1 MHFIFS
7 VTHEPVD
14 ATWILLKY
22 FVTSNEKDFCT
33 WRHVILLL
41 IKLTLKPP
49 FYQSSFLCSWRIP
62 VRSQQVLLME
72 FTVRKTLL
80 YILGNNL
87 FCCLKRRNYWLQ
99 FNLGLLNVYWQ
110 LYIIIWSCYLKQYEK
125 ELLWYIKWL
134 FATCT
139 PCWDTF

>member
-1 MHFIFS
+1 MQPEYFWNILWHPMKKTS
-7 VTHEPVD
+7 VPED
-14 ATWILLKY
+14 MLSS
-22 FVTSNEKDFCT
+22 F
-33 WRHVILLL
+33 L

-110 LYIIIWSCYLKQYEK
+110 LYIIIWSCYLKLYEK